1 MGRPSKIDHITAT
14 DRQLF
19 FAALKVGTPM
29 RHACRLIGISDE
41 TLSQW
46 RKSAAEGDERYIDFI
61 AEVERH
67 EGRYV
72 YETMQI
78 IDVDGKGL
86 PPGSVTIAGGE
97 KVARERGDWKAL
109 AWKLEKLHP
118 KDFAQV
124 TKQEVTGKD
133 GGAIVVQGEQT
144 PEAAAALLREA
155 FGDHARKALEDAKD
169 AKDAK
174 DAETTEAAS
183 REKPAAKG

>member
-1 MGRPSKIDHITAT
+1 VARPSKIEQISAA

-29 RHACRLIGISDE
+29 LHACRLIGISDE

-46 RKSAAEGDERYIDFI
+46 RKHAAEGDERYVDFI
-61 AEVERH
+61 ADVERH

-72 YETMQI
+72 YETMQV

-86 PPGSVTIAGGE
+86 PPGMVTIAGGE
-97 KVARERGDWKAL
+97 KVVRERGDWKAL

-118 KDFAQV
+118 KSFAQV

-133 GGAIVVQGEQT
+133 GGAIVVQGEAT

-155 FGDHARKALEDAKD
+155 FGDHARKALEDAKN
-169 AKDAK
+169 
-174 DAETTEAAS
+174 AEAAEAAS
-183 REKPAAKG
+183 GEKPAAKG

>member
-1 MGRPSKIDHITAT
+1 MARPSKIDQITAD
-14 DRQLF
+14 DRKLF
-19 FAALKVGTPM
+19 FAALQVGTPM
-29 RHACRLIGISDE
+29 RHACRMIGITDD
-41 TLSQW
+41 TLLSW
-46 RKSAAEGDERYIDFI
+46 RKLAAENDERYIDFI

-72 YETMQI
+72 YETMRI

-97 KVARERGDWKAL
+97 KVTRERGDWKAL

-133 GGAIVVQGEQT
+133 GGAIVVQGDPT

-169 AKDAK
+169 AEPERKD
-174 DAETTEAAS
+174 
-183 REKPAAKG
+183 EKPTDKG